1 MQGGG
6 GREICEGL
14 SLGKKRDSK
23 DIVNLL
29 PRKPQFQCMKL
40 FEKGEVERLRVEYQ
54 SVLLNEND

>member
-1 MQGGG
+1 M
-6 GREICEGL
+6 
-14 SLGKKRDSK
+14 GKKRDSK

-40 FEKGEVERLRVEYQ
+40 FEKGEVERLKVEYV